1 MTKQVT
7 DHILEY
13 YYKITKSDYLH
24 YGYWNL
30 EDELNVENL
39 RLAQERYIDH
49 LISFIPKDVKT
60 ILDVGCGIGGNAL
73 RLKKAG
79 FEVEALSPDAAQAQ
93 MFKAKGEVPF
103 YLTKFEDFETP
114 KKYDLIFMSESA
126 QYIPIKEGLEKCCSL
141 LNEKGNL
148 LLSDYF
154 IRENAEKNNV
164 FAACTHQED
173 EYLRLA
179 KEYGFEIASSEDI
192 TSRVTPTLDLVKL
205 KYNEYIEPTLEL
217 VDSLLQKHVSIL
229 YKIGKLIVSSPLKKA
244 AMKLELIDSQLFLK
258 YRKYMIY
265 LFKKELHPPV

>member
-30 EDELNVENL
+30 EDELNIENL

-114 KKYDLIFMSESA
+114 KKYDLILMSESA
-126 QYIPIKEGLEKCCSL
+126 QYIPIQEGLEKCCSL

-154 IRENAEKNNV
+154 IREKAEKNNV
-164 FAACTHQED
+164 FAACTHMED
-173 EYLRLA
+173 EYLKFA
-179 KEYGFEIASSEDI
+179 KEYGFEIVLSEDI
-192 TSRVTPTLDLVKL
+192 TSRVAPTLDFVRL
-205 KYNEYIEPTLEL
+205 KYNEYVEPTLEL

-229 YKIGKLIVSSPLKKA
+229 YKVGKVIASSSLKKA
-244 AMKLELIDSQLFLK
+244 AMKLELIDSKLFLK